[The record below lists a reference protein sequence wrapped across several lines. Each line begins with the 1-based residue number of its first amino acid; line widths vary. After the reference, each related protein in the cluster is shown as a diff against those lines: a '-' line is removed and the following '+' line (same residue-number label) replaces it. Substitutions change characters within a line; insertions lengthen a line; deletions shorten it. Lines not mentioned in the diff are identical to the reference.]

1 LPAAAGNILL
11 PDFFVAGF
19 AVNFLYVIYEKEMR
33 QIQGMVG
40 V

>member
-1 LPAAAGNILL
+1 MVFP
-11 PDFFVAGF
+11 FVAEF

-33 QIQGMVG
+33 QIRGMVG